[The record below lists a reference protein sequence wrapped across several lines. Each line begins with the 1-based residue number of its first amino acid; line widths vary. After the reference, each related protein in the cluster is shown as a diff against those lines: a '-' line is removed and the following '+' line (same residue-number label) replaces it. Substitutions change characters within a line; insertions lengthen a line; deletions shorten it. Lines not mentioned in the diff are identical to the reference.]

1 MLTTVMPH
9 KVEQVMILFGDII
22 SIIYGVVMSFQ
33 ILKMVRMQLQYNQV
47 FSSIPGLSVSVMYIP
62 GVIFM
67 FLFAI
72 RIFEFSVVPILKEMF
87 SKNKKAPTEYVEEG
101 GEDK

>member
-33 ILKMVRMQLQYNQV
+33 ILKMVRMQLQYN
-47 FSSIPGLSVSVMYIP
+47 
-62 GVIFM
+62 
-67 FLFAI
+67 
-72 RIFEFSVVPILKEMF
+72 
-87 SKNKKAPTEYVEEG
+87 
-101 GEDK
+101 